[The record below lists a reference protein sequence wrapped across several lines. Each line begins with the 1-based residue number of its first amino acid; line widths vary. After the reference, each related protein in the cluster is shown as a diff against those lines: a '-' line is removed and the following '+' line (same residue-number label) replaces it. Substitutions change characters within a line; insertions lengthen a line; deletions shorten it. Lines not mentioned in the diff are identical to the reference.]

1 MSKGKILYVSQEM
14 APFLE
19 LSSISKM
26 ARTLPQ
32 KMQESGYEI
41 RALMPRFGCIN
52 ERRNRLHEVIRLS
65 GMNIVVN
72 DTDNPLI
79 IKVASIPSA
88 RMQVYFLDNED
99 YFHRKTVFEDKK
111 GKFHADNDE
120 RAMFFCIGVLE
131 TVKKLGW
138 SPDIIH
144 CQGWMTGFLPMLL
157 KTVYK
162 DEPMFKHSKMVYSVY
177 EEGFEGSIN
186 PEFSKRVLTEGVTA
200 DEMKPYGEGTC
211 GEIHKGAI
219 HYADAIIKGVEA
231 ISDDV
236 NAAIK
241 SQDKPTLE
249 FKSADEYIEAYGEFY
264 AEIAVN
270 NDELETV

>member
-19 LSSISKM
+19 LSNISKI

-111 GKFHADNDE
+111 GKFHPDNDE
-120 RAMFFCIGVLE
+120 RSMFFCIGVLE

-144 CQGWMTGFLPMLL
+144 CQGWMTGFLPLLL

-162 DEPMFKHSKMVYSVY
+162 DEPLFKNSKLVYSVY
-177 EEGFEGSIN
+177 ETGFEGKIN
-186 PEFSKRVLTEGVTA
+186 ESFEGKPLTEGITA
-200 DEMKPYGEGTC
+200 DDMAPYGTGTVVD
-211 GEIHKGAI
+211 IHKGAI
-219 HYADAIIKGVEA
+219 HYSDALIKGDESLNEEVEKE
-231 ISDDV
+231 I
-236 NAAIK
+236 AAAN
-241 SQDKPTLE
+241 KPTLDYKNKE
-249 FKSADEYIEAYGEFY
+249 EYIEAYGEFY
-264 AEIAVN
+264 SEITVN